1 MAINEPVFE
10 QLKLLA
16 NRLNNDEYDDIVQL
30 LFNLYMGVD
39 VGYDREDVISILA
52 DAKQAK
58 NVAKQEKLQSFKL
71 IKGGND
77 ETKQIQLQSEYK

>member
-16 NRLNNDEYDDIVQL
+16 SRLNNEEYDDIVQL

-39 VGYDREDVISILA
+39 IGYHAEDVISILA

-77 ETKQIQLQSEYK
+77 ETK

>member
-58 NVAKQEKLQSFKL
+58 NVAKQEKLQAFNL

-77 ETKQIQLQSEYK
+77 ETK

>member
-16 NRLNNDEYDDIVQL
+16 SRLNNEEYDDIVQL

-39 VGYDREDVISILA
+39 VGYVGEDVISILA

-77 ETKQIQLQSEYK
+77 ETK

>member
-1 MAINEPVFE
+1 MAINEPVFK

-16 NRLNNDEYDDIVQL
+16 SRLNNEEYDDIVKL

-39 VGYDREDVISILA
+39 VGYHEQDVISILT

-58 NVAKQEKLQSFKL
+58 NAATKEKSKLFKV

-77 ETKQIQLQSEYK
+77 ETK

>member
-1 MAINEPVFE
+1 MAINEPVFK

-16 NRLNNDEYDDIVQL
+16 SRLTNDEYDDIVQL

-39 VGYDREDVISILA
+39 VGYHEEEVIAILA
-52 DAKQAK
+52 DAKKAK
-58 NVAKQEKLQSFKL
+58 NAAKKEKLQSFKV

-77 ETKQIQLQSEYK
+77 EAK

>member
-39 VGYDREDVISILA
+39 VGYDGEDVISILA

-58 NVAKQEKLQSFKL
+58 NVAKQEKFQSFKL

-77 ETKQIQLQSEYK
+77 ETK

>member
-30 LFNLYMGVD
+30 LFNLYMCVD

-77 ETKQIQLQSEYK
+77 ETK

>member
-1 MAINEPVFE
+1 
-10 QLKLLA
+10 
-16 NRLNNDEYDDIVQL
+16 
-30 LFNLYMGVD
+30 MGVD

-58 NVAKQEKLQSFKL
+58 NVARQEKLQSFKL

-77 ETKQIQLQSEYK
+77 ETK

>member
-16 NRLNNDEYDDIVQL
+16 NRLNYEEYDDIVQL

-39 VGYDREDVISILA
+39 VGYDGEDVISILA

-77 ETKQIQLQSEYK
+77 ETK

>member
-10 QLKLLA
+10 QVKLLA

-58 NVAKQEKLQSFKL
+58 NVAKQQKLQSFKL

-77 ETKQIQLQSEYK
+77 ETK

>member
-39 VGYDREDVISILA
+39 VG
-52 DAKQAK
+52 
-58 NVAKQEKLQSFKL
+58 
-71 IKGGND
+71 
-77 ETKQIQLQSEYK
+77 